1 MVGTIVNAAAIVI
14 GGTLGLLVKKQMPER
29 IQSIFFQAIGLFTF
43 SIGITM
49 VWDMEHIL
57 LVVASLVIG
66 SLIGELLNIESGVE
80 RLSEYLKKKFK
91 IGSERFS
98 EGLITSVLLFCVGA
112 MGIMGAIQEGM
123 GVSSDLLMT
132 KSVIDGFSS
141 LLLAAVFG
149 IGVILS
155 AFPLL
160 VFQGGVTLLAM
171 WASTFFTEEIIAGM
185 TAVGGIMLIGLGINI
200 LDIKKLRIMNMLP
213 SLIMV
218 VLFLWIYNQI

>member
-1 MVGTIVNAAAIVI
+1 MLGTIVNAAAIVI

-160 VFQGGVTLLAM
+160 VFQGGITLLAM

-218 VLFLWIYNQI
+218 VLFIWIYNQI

>member
-1 MVGTIVNAAAIVI
+1 
-14 GGTLGLLVKKQMPER
+14 
-29 IQSIFFQAIGLFTF
+29 
-43 SIGITM
+43 
-49 VWDMEHIL
+49 
-57 LVVASLVIG
+57 
-66 SLIGELLNIESGVE
+66 
-80 RLSEYLKKKFK
+80 
-91 IGSERFS
+91 
-98 EGLITSVLLFCVGA
+98 
-112 MGIMGAIQEGM
+112 M

-160 VFQGGVTLLAM
+160 VFQGGITLLAM

-218 VLFLWIYNQI
+218 VLFIWIYNQI

>member
-1 MVGTIVNAAAIVI
+1 MLGTIVNAAAIVI

-112 MGIMGAIQEGM
+112 MGIM
-123 GVSSDLLMT
+123 
-132 KSVIDGFSS
+132 
-141 LLLAAVFG
+141 
-149 IGVILS
+149 
-155 AFPLL
+155 
-160 VFQGGVTLLAM
+160 
-171 WASTFFTEEIIAGM
+171 
-185 TAVGGIMLIGLGINI
+185 
-200 LDIKKLRIMNMLP
+200 
-213 SLIMV
+213 
-218 VLFLWIYNQI
+218 